1 MEMEICLEVQVGIEE
16 GRIPMSALGE
26 VSISDVLTDLEGEH
40 EESKTL
46 SYFRRY

>member
-1 MEMEICLEVQVGIEE
+1 MEICLEVQLGIEG

-26 VSISDVLTDLEGEH
+26 VSISEVLTALGGER

-46 SYFRRY
+46 SYF